1 MPEHGHDNCPHCDT
15 SLEGAEATCPSCSG
29 PLFGIAPKTP
39 IIEESEAVVESGI
52 SETTIGD
59 ISVPTYTPSSTTTQD
74 TVPQNTEQSDLD
86 EDSLIQQGEALGL
99 SGDHV
104 GAINA
109 FNQAIAINPS
119 NHMAWFNR
127 GVMSEASGDIEDAI
141 KAFNIALDNC
151 PGHGA
156 TSANMAVLME
166 RLGHI
171 DKAVEHAH
179 SGLIAFPGHPALVEI
194 IDKHG
199 GQIPVANIEAS
210 QSNVDVIEEE
220 ITDEVLDTE
229 SDGDD
234 DWAEP
239 EGNVRTLSDEVSAPN
254 ADIDE
259 AQSQQHTAID
269 LDGIAERAADMI
281 RAGDPAAALESLRD
295 LLPGAAS
302 EHAQSWRVAAGAMA
316 RLDLEDSAIEAFEYA
331 LDLDGTDSSA
341 WFNLGALKRRRA
353 DHSGAAE
360 CFSRALELDASYAK
374 AANGLALASL
384 EIGAIEN
391 AIHGFRVLLSLE
403 PGHASASDF
412 ASLLID
418 LAEGEGRVIE
428 LVESLPTTLPAGPEM
443 ASEAL
448 RHLQVENTRENIILR
463 ARAHT
468 ILSNHAE
475 SVTLW
480 KSLLES
486 DKTDA
491 TLWMGLA
498 VALTAAGSA
507 DMATAC
513 REKARALGADVEEP
527 VSASNEIDLERAN
540 DAFAVQTEESV
551 ADSVEDADDDPWG
564 ALTDEPE
571 ESPTT
576 QESEISSEE
585 IMQHESALDTISEP
599 EPITYEP
606 VGQDVDLAAAAL
618 EAQAN
623 IMDEHQVMSDSSSIA
638 NQDIEWYNKG
648 LELLSN
654 DRFSEALSCFD
665 RALPSFKDDNA
676 MAIKILNGRGN
687 CFYYMEDYKK
697 AIESYFKAFGIDKSL
712 TTGNALYNMGTAY
725 AELESYEN
733 AIHCFNQA
741 MGKEVGEPL
750 KGENKKRCKE
760 QIRRCKL
767 LLKEQKKKS

>member
-1 MPEHGHDNCPHCDT
+1 
-15 SLEGAEATCPSCSG
+15 
-29 PLFGIAPKTP
+29 LFGIAPKTP
-39 IIEESEAVVESGI
+39 IIEENDPVVVTGI
-52 SETTIGD
+52 TETTIGD
-59 ISVPTYTPSSTTTQD
+59 ISVPTYTPGSATNEGEVESHQS
-74 TVPQNTEQSDLD
+74 VPSEHD

-99 SGDHV
+99 AGDHA

-127 GVMSEASGDIEDAI
+127 GVMSESSGDIDEAI

-166 RLGHI
+166 RLGHS
-171 DKAVEHAH
+171 DKAVQHAQ
-179 SGLIAFPGHPALVEI
+179 SGLVAFPGHPALVEI
-194 IDKHG
+194 VNRFEDEHG
-199 GQIPVANIEAS
+199 EGQGLVTDSLHSDEVEESEIEDS
-210 QSNVDVIEEE
+210 VDNQIQDSEPEQTWAE
-220 ITDEVLDTE
+220 PQGSIRTMTDEVPATNAVIEDSQPQQNTE
-229 SDGDD
+229 
-234 DWAEP
+234 
-239 EGNVRTLSDEVSAPN
+239 
-254 ADIDE
+254 
-259 AQSQQHTAID
+259 ID
-269 LDGIAERAADMI
+269 LDGIADRAADMI

-295 LLPGAAS
+295 LLPGAAC
-302 EHAQSWRVAAGAMA
+302 EHPQSWCVAAGAMA
-316 RLDLEDSAIEAFEYA
+316 RLDLEDSAIEAFAYA
-331 LDLDGTDSSA
+331 LDLDDTDSSA
-341 WFNLGALKRRRA
+341 WFNLGALKRRRE
-353 DHSGAAE
+353 DHSGAAD
-360 CFSRALELDASYAK
+360 CFSRALDLDSGYAK

-403 PGHASASDF
+403 PEHASAYDF

-448 RHLQVENTRENIILR
+448 RHLQVENSRENIILR
-463 ARAHT
+463 ARANT
-468 ILSNHAE
+468 IIANHAE

-498 VALTAAGSA
+498 GALTAAGSA

-527 VSASNEIDLERAN
+527 APIPIEHNLELAN
-540 DAFAVQTEESV
+540 DTLVEHTEETV
-551 ADSVEDADDDPWG
+551 TNPVEEPNDDPWG
-564 ALTDEPE
+564 ALSDDSE
-571 ESPTT
+571 ESSSNDV
-576 QESEISSEE
+576 SEISSEE

-623 IMDEHQVMSDSSSIA
+623 IMEDHRVMADSSSVA

-648 LELLSN
+648 LELLSK

-676 MAIKILNGRGN
+676 MAIKVLNGRGN
-687 CFYYMEDYKK
+687 CFYYMEQYKK
-697 AIESYFKAFGIDKSL
+697 AIESYFKAFGIDKKL

-750 KGENKKRCKE
+750 KGETKKRCKE